1 MPPINAKQ
9 VVLMILAMLSFTATG
24 ISAMENVIGVT
35 AVKAVAS
42 IATFVGGLMAAAM
55 TPFLS
60 NAQTVKDVAELDGV
74 QVRVGREAT
83 PQLAA
88 LAVDPANESISPAR
102 GQEAEVAQKAEA
114 VA

>member
-1 MPPINAKQ
+1 VQINAKQ
-9 VVLMILAMLSFTATG
+9 VVLIIMAVLGFTAGATTQLNDLLG
-24 ISAMENVIGVT
+24 PQ
-35 AVKAVAS
+35 VAKVVVS
-42 IATFVGGLMAAAM
+42 VATFVNGLMAAALA
-55 TPFLS
+55 PFLS
-60 NAQTVKDVAELDGV
+60 NTQTVRDAADLEGV